1 ELSELQ
7 KKVTERGE
15 ILDIAI
21 KVAKR
26 DVSGLAEDLAKKV
39 IGGMSRAELEKPAQL
54 DAQIAALDEKIGK
67 LEVNKDQAQFVAAK
81 KELEAAREDWIASKM
96 DVHTQKS
103 NQRGYLHQL
112 AGLEK
117 NNGTGTF

>member
-1 ELSELQ
+1 KRFEIAQDTLKIAALNESKKNAQAELSELQ

-39 IGGMSRAELEKPAQL
+39 IGGMSRAELEKSAQL

-67 LEVNKDQAQFVAAK
+67 LEGNKDQAQFVAAK
-81 KELEAAREDWIASKM
+81 KELEAAREDWIA
-96 DVHTQKS
+96 
-103 NQRGYLHQL
+103 
-112 AGLEK
+112 
-117 NNGTGTF
+117 